1 MGCVTIVPFSAPF
14 DIFFL
19 ITSLSLMVTVIQ
31 YKFPPEAYQVLFLLS
46 MFLYVDQARPNT
58 IGARIRQFVGGP
70 SVMDKIRQLTIGIH
84 VIEAL
89 VMLFVNVR
97 RGASLSV
104 TVRAPCMR
112 FLSYTLILHADQVD
126 SDNTHFWRSVL
137 GHIREYV

>member
-1 MGCVTIVPFSAPF
+1 
-14 DIFFL
+14 
-19 ITSLSLMVTVIQ
+19 
-31 YKFPPEAYQVLFLLS
+31 

>member
-1 MGCVTIVPFSAPF
+1 MLLLYLSPHLLTF
-14 DIFFL
+14 FFL

-104 TVRAPCMR
+104 TVRAP
-112 FLSYTLILHADQVD
+112 
-126 SDNTHFWRSVL
+126 
-137 GHIREYV
+137 

>member
-1 MGCVTIVPFSAPF
+1 
-14 DIFFL
+14 
-19 ITSLSLMVTVIQ
+19 MVTVIQ

-97 RGASLSV
+97 RGASLNV
-104 TVRAPCMR
+104 TVSAPCDGFR
-112 FLSYTLILHADQVD
+112 IL
-126 SDNTHFWRSVL
+126 
-137 GHIREYV
+137 

>member
-1 MGCVTIVPFSAPF
+1 MI
-14 DIFFL
+14 
-19 ITSLSLMVTVIQ
+19 TVIQ

-104 TVRAPCMR
+104 TIKWV
-112 FLSYTLILHADQVD
+112 LTTLIFGGPSWGTFAKINHGI
-126 SDNTHFWRSVL
+126 F
-137 GHIREYV
+137 